1 MNRIL
6 LLTKNAFRSIL
17 HARSL
22 YLWLLAILLIAVR
35 LLPLLLIPNPTG
47 PPPGTTGMNPAM
59 QARFAEII
67 KNRRPNSLAGGLNDW
82 SVLCIV
88 FGILVGANA
97 LATELKAKTI
107 ITTLARPV
115 LRWELLFGKWIAIQ
129 LFAMVSL
136 SIGLALFKAAAAYFE
151 VEFSGIV
158 WLALAH
164 ALVATMLYSAIAIAF
179 STVISPAVSGA
190 LAVLLAFL
198 PGFVTVLLGDA
209 GRFRHSLGVV
219 LDYVVPPGYS
229 NLYTFAV
236 RAGTVL
242 DYNAQSKPL
251 FENLGYCAIFFV
263 AGCLLFSKREI
274 RLG

>member
-1 MNRIL
+1 MTRIF

-22 YLWLLAILLIAVR
+22 YLWLLAVLLIAVR
-35 LLPLLLIPNPTG
+35 LLPLLLIPNPTT
-47 PPPGTTGMNPAM
+47 PPPGMNPAI
-59 QARFAEII
+59 QSRFAEAI
-67 KNRRPNSLAGGLNDW
+67 KNRRPNSMAGGLNDW

-97 LATELKAKTI
+97 LATEVTAKTI

-129 LFAMVSL
+129 LFAIVSL
-136 SIGLALFKAAAAYFE
+136 AIGLVLFKAAAAYFE
-151 VEFSGIV
+151 VTFSSIV
-158 WLALAH
+158 WMALAH

-190 LAVLLAFL
+190 IAVLLAFL
-198 PGFVTVLLGDA
+198 PGFVTFLLDDT
-209 GRFRHSLGVV
+209 GRFRHALGVA
-219 LDYVVPPGYS
+219 LDYIVPPGYS
-229 NLYTFAV
+229 NLYAYAV
-236 RAGTVL
+236 RAGTIL
-242 DYNAQSKPL
+242 DYSAQSKAL
-251 FENLGYCAIFFV
+251 FENLGYGAVFFV
-263 AGCLLFSKREI
+263 LGCLVFTKREI

>member
-6 LLTKNAFRSIL
+6 LLTRNGFRSIL

-22 YLWLLAILLIAVR
+22 YLWLLAVLLIAIR
-35 LLPLLLIPNPTG
+35 LLPLLLIPNPTN
-47 PPPGTTGMNPAM
+47 PPPGMNPAM
-59 QARFAEII
+59 QARFAEAI

-97 LATELKAKTI
+97 LATEINAKTI

-115 LRWELLFGKWIAIQ
+115 LRWELMFGKWIAIQ
-129 LFAMVSL
+129 LFAVISL
-136 SIGLALFKAAAAYFE
+136 AIGLALFEGAAAYFD
-151 VEFSGIV
+151 VTFSSLV
-158 WLALAH
+158 WMALAQ

-179 STVISPAVSGA
+179 STLISPAVSGA
-190 LAVLLAFL
+190 FAVLLSFL
-198 PGFVTVLLGDA
+198 PGFVTFLLEDA
-209 GRFRHSLGVV
+209 DRFRHSIGVV

-236 RAGTVL
+236 RAGAVL
-242 DYNAQSKPL
+242 DYSEQSKTL
-251 FENLGYCAIFFV
+251 FENLGYCAGFFV
-263 AGCLLFSKREI
+263 LGCLVFTKREI